1 MNEPQTEINATI
13 SARILALIADGF
25 SLRAA
30 TDAVLGKGT
39 FERIAG
45 EIYDALNAPKQ

>member
-1 MNEPQTEINATI
+1 MKTQTEINSNI
-13 SARILALIADGF
+13 SARILALVADGC

-39 FERIAG
+39 FARIAG